1 MNARRANVDDITKM
15 YDFRRNLNQ
24 GLHQKIIAIAPQ
36 PDTLEGLVKKARELD
51 QAWHV
56 YNIPRSTPSRG
67 FRPRSTRINEIKDDV
82 ATEINATQG
91 RRGNFRGRGRGRGRL
106 STEER
111 KRRFDNNL
119 CLYCGIAGHMA
130 AKCTAAPNRRPFP
143 GAPMRQLGMV
153 QEDPNLNAIS
163 AFNVIDAVMADPE
176 PQVQSF

>member
-1 MNARRANVDDITKM
+1 MTWTVV
-15 YDFRRNLNQ
+15 Q
-24 GLHQKIIAIAPQ
+24 
-36 PDTLEGLVKKARELD
+36 KARELD

-91 RRGNFRGRGRGRGRL
+91 RRGNFRGRGRGHGRL
-106 STEER
+106 SPEER

-119 CLYCGIAGHMA
+119 CLYCGIAGHVA
-130 AKCTAAPNRRPFP
+130 AKCTAAPNHRPFP
-143 GAPMRQLGMV
+143 GAPMRQLGTV
-153 QEDPNLNAIS
+153 QEEGSTTSEIQEDPNLNAIS

-176 PQVQSF
+176 PQTQSF